1 MKCINPMKHRPEFEG
16 KQHCIQCELEA
27 QNVDEQVCQCEVSI
41 PYHLGV
47 HPQTCR
53 KCRRIIE

>member
-1 MKCINPMKHRPEFEG
+1 MKCINPMKHKPEFEG
-16 KQHCIQCELEA
+16 KKHCSQCELES
-27 QNVDEQVCQCEVSI
+27 QNDEEFCQCDESI

>member
-16 KQHCIQCELEA
+16 KNHCSQCELEA
-27 QNVDEQVCQCEVSI
+27 QDKEFCHCESPI
-41 PYHLGV
+41 PHHLGV

>member
-16 KQHCIQCELEA
+16 KKHCIQCELEA
-27 QNVDEQVCQCEVSI
+27 QDKEGYCNCKPPI
-41 PYHLGV
+41 PHHLGV